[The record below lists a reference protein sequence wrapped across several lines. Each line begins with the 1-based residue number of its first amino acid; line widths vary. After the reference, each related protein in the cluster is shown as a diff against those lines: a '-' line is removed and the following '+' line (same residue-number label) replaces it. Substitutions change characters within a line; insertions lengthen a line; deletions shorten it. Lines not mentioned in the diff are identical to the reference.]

1 MLTLFLSFTLSF
13 LFGSTQPSNFYSNYT
28 SAREASKKSQKEM
41 VVFFSSKSCTNC
53 ESAWSAFTKDATS
66 TQKYISTRM
75 EADDFDGA
83 VCFAF
88 FELKDVHA
96 WVIMTPG
103 AEIVDKWNGGWKDA
117 SGRPTL
123 FDQSVP
129 MSNAIEQKKTNPST
143 QPTTSNAT
151 VKTTSSSETETKKVT
166 TTASATTNPT
176 SKMEQPKTGY
186 FIQAGYFG
194 SEPNAQNL
202 VADLKSKG
210 YATFRVEP
218 VQKDGST
225 FYRVISKVY
234 NSENEVN
241 AEQQKYSTAGIKT
254 SVKKL

>member
-13 LFGSTQPSNFYSNYT
+13 LFGNTQPSNFYSNYT

-75 EADDFDGA
+75 EADDLDGA

-88 FELKDVHA
+88 FELKDVPA

-129 MSNAIEQKKTNPST
+129 MSNAIEQ
-143 QPTTSNAT
+143 
-151 VKTTSSSETETKKVT
+151 
-166 TTASATTNPT
+166 
-176 SKMEQPKTGY
+176 
-186 FIQAGYFG
+186 
-194 SEPNAQNL
+194 
-202 VADLKSKG
+202 
-210 YATFRVEP
+210 
-218 VQKDGST
+218 
-225 FYRVISKVY
+225 
-234 NSENEVN
+234 
-241 AEQQKYSTAGIKT
+241 
-254 SVKKL
+254 